1 MARKKTQSTG
11 GPSRAYL
18 ISFGDTMT
26 ALLAFFIVLN
36 SLAKEQTGANLYSGT
51 GSFVRALS
59 GLGLP
64 GMLGKRAERVTQLDY
79 VSPFYTVDDPESRTR
94 EGPPKGP
101 DDEDNGVRV
110 IDREREEFER
120 FVFEM
125 EHLYSVDSLPKA
137 KGQIVFDSFDGFPS
151 APPLLT
157 EDRRTL
163 CGEVLPLLRNEQYRV
178 ELIVWATTPSD
189 SAWTRAANQAGSLR
203 HELVTLARLSPE
215 QQKRLT
221 CVAKPWPFSNAKRPT
236 MSIVVIKAGLTRNR
250 AIR

>member
-1 MARKKTQSTG
+1 MARKRKPPSD

-36 SLAKEQTGANLYSGT
+36 SLAKEQTGAALHSGT

-64 GMLGKRAERVTQLDY
+64 GMLGKRAEHVTQMDHM
-79 VSPFYTVDDPESRTR
+79 SPFYTVDDPESRTR
-94 EGPPKGP
+94 EGTSKGP

-110 IDREREEFER
+110 IDREEEEFER

-137 KGQIVFDSFDGFPS
+137 KGQIVFDSFDSFPT

-157 EDRRTL
+157 QDRRTL

-178 ELIVWATTPSD
+178 EMVVWATTPSVT
-189 SAWTRAANQAGSLR
+189 AWTRAANQAGSLR
-203 HELVTLARLSPE
+203 RELVTLARLSPE

-221 CVAKPWPFSNAKRPT
+221 CVAKPWPFSDTKRPV
-236 MSIVVIKAGLTRNR
+236 MSIVVIKAELARERPTH
-250 AIR
+250 